1 MKRTIR
7 TISVAIIGAL
17 ALPVASFAK
26 ENEKEE
32 ETTVNMSD
40 LPAEVQKTIKEK
52 AGSSEIVR
60 IEKETE
66 KGKEVYEAV
75 IKRTARNGESKWMPT
90 ASISAN
96 TTNRESIRK
105 KAKST
110 KADRDLLLRCDASA
124 AN

>member
-52 AGSSEIVR
+52 AGSNEIVR

-75 IKRTARNGESKWMPT
+75 IKKNGKEWGIQVDANGKYLGKHDES
-90 ASISAN
+90 
-96 TTNRESIRK
+96 REHK
-105 KAKST
+105 EKGEEHEG
-110 KADRDLLLRCDASA
+110 
-124 AN
+124 